1 MVAAILAVCLNV
13 QPAFA
18 QSSAELTERGRRALT
33 NRQFDTALSD
43 LDKAIEADAA
53 NPLAHYYRGV
63 ALGNVGRERDALG
76 AFLRATELNP
86 GWGEAHRMATIAAL
100 NTGNLPVAWDQA
112 IKAHQA
118 GSDIGDSIN
127 RLLALEKAPGD
138 LDEQLAAARIFVM
151 PLNTEK
157 LEARQDNP
165 FGTEVVS
172 RGGTAAGVVGGGG
185 GGGGGGIVDPFATS
199 ASRSTNVGGRQV
211 AESQADFYSLLM
223 QMRRSLADSRSFGVV
238 PRQDMAQ
245 YLLVIEIDEMGVQRV
260 GSSVGLGPIRDS
272 QKPVRGYIKLID
284 PRSGEEAYRR
294 LFELRNIASLADLN
308 ADIERYVD
316 FMEEWLRNRSG

>member
-1 MVAAILAVCLNV
+1 MNTRTKAGAAIVAAILAVCLNA
-13 QPAFA
+13 QPACA
-18 QSSAELTERGRRALT
+18 QSSAELTERGRLALT
-33 NRQFDTALSD
+33 NRQFEVALSD

-53 NPLAHYYRGV
+53 NSLAHYYRGI
-63 ALGNVGRERDALG
+63 ALGNVGRERDALE
-76 AFLRATELNP
+76 AFLKAAEVNP

-100 NTGNLPVAWDQA
+100 NTRNLPVAWGQA
-112 IKAHQA
+112 IKAHQS

-138 LDEQLAAARIFVM
+138 LDEQLAAVRVFVM

-165 FGTEVVS
+165 FGREVVS
-172 RGGTAAGVVGGGG
+172 VGGTADGVGVGGGG
-185 GGGGGGIVDPFATS
+185 GGGGGIIVDPFATS
-199 ASRSTNVGGRQV
+199 AARNTNVGGRLV
-211 AESQADFYSLLM
+211 AQSQGDFYSLLM
-223 QMRRSLADSRSFGVV
+223 QTRRSLADSRYFGVV

-245 YLLVIEIDEMGVQRV
+245 YLLVIEVDEMGDS
-260 GSSVGLGPIRDS
+260 GS
-272 QKPVRGYIKLID
+272 QKPIRGYIKLID

-294 LFELRNIASLADLN
+294 LLELRNIASLADLN
-308 ADIERYVD
+308 ADMERYVD

>member
-1 MVAAILAVCLNV
+1 MRTRTKSGAAIVVAILAVCLNA
-13 QPAFA
+13 QPALA
-18 QSSAELTERGRRALT
+18 QLSAELTERGRLALT

-76 AFLRATELNP
+76 AFLRAAELNP

-100 NTGNLPVAWDQA
+100 NTRNLPVAWDQA
-112 IKAHQA
+112 VKAHQS

-138 LDEQLAAARIFVM
+138 LDEQLAAARVFVM

-165 FGTEVVS
+165 FGREVLS
-172 RGGTAAGVVGGGG
+172 GGGTAADIGVGGGG
-185 GGGGGGIVDPFATS
+185 GGGIIDPFATS

-211 AESQADFYSLLM
+211 AESQGDFYSLLM
-223 QMRRSLADSRSFGVV
+223 QTRRSLADSRYFGVV

-245 YLLVIEIDEMGVQRV
+245 YLLVIEIDEMG
-260 GSSVGLGPIRDS
+260 GSGGS
-272 QKPVRGYIKLID
+272 QKPIRGYIKLID
-284 PRSGEEAYRR
+284 PRNGAEAYRR
-294 LFELRNIASLADLN
+294 LLELRNIASLADLN
-308 ADIERYVD
+308 ADMERYVD
-316 FMEEWLRNRSG
+316 LMEEWLRNRSG